1 MRRRVLFWML
11 VAGSLTVTLAVAG
24 QAFQSKPWKQWTE
37 KDAFRL
43 LEDSPWTGEQGSGQ
57 ITVQITWRSARPV
70 RLAVA
75 RLAQLRQPELTEEQL
90 RQVVDSE
97 ASREHYVIALEPRAH
112 PSRIPASDPPRLQDA
127 FLGFSLRDLKQE
139 LETMTIERFKNT
151 TYLVTPGKPKVWAVG
166 YLSPL
171 DVGGDAGL
179 FLFPRFDGQGNPH
192 FDEGDAEIRLISSFQ
207 EINKAFK
214 TRKMVWEGELAL

>member
-1 MRRRVLFWML
+1 MTHRALFWML
-11 VAGSLTVTLAVAG
+11 AAGSISVTLAAAG
-24 QAFQSKPWKQWTE
+24 QGWQSKPWQQWTE
-37 KDAFRL
+37 KEASRL
-43 LEDSPWTGEQGSGQ
+43 LEQSPWTGEQGTGQ

-75 RLAQLRQPELTEEQL
+75 RLVQLKQPEIAEEQL
-90 RQVVDSE
+90 KQIVDSE
-97 ASREHYVIALEPRAH
+97 ASQQHYVIAIEPRAH
-112 PSRIPASDPPRLQDA
+112 PARIPANDPPRLVDA
-127 FLGFSLRDLKQE
+127 LLGFSLRDLKQE
-139 LETMTIERFKNT
+139 LETMTIERVKNT

-179 FLFPRFDGQGNPH
+179 FLFPRFDGKGNPN
-192 FDEGDAEIRLISSFQ
+192 FDEGDEEIRLISSFQ

-214 TRKMVWEGELAL
+214 TKKMVWDGELAL